1 MELLRGGTTESGM
14 EDVTGTGM
22 TTDGGDVFTYVSGL
36 TDLVRSA
43 DKAFAITYKKDM
55 GPAVPFPETHSLILL
70 AKDQGTFDVWSDGIN
85 FLLGNN
91 LLELKTKT
99 KLFESEL
106 DTLLNLD
113 LRMNLL
119 NPSDT
124 FPFEE
129 MPTPPP
135 PPPNYSFNNF
145 KICPD
150 TRRVIKND
158 A

>member
-1 MELLRGGTTESGM
+1 MELLKPTSDQEFGDM
-14 EDVTGTGM
+14 TGTGM
-22 TTDGGDVFTYVSGL
+22 ATDGGDVFTYVSGL
-36 TDLVRSA
+36 QELVRGA

-55 GPAVPFPETHSLILL
+55 GPANPFPETHSLILL
-70 AKDQGTFDVWSDGIN
+70 AKEQGHFDVWSDGIN
-85 FLLGNN
+85 FLLGTN
-91 LLELKTKT
+91 LLEQKTKT
-99 KLFESEL
+99 KQFECEL

-113 LRMNLL
+113 LRMSLL

-129 MPTPPP
+129 MPTAPP
-135 PPPNYSFNNF
+135 PPPNYNFNNF

-150 TRRVIKND
+150 TGRVIKIE